1 MTRYTKQIVGCVLA
15 GVVATGAPALAG
27 VEVDPNLQVRLA
39 GAPDGEII
47 PLYIVMADRVDRAG
61 LAAQY
66 PVGLY
71 TASERRH
78 LLTSQAKAV
87 AASSQGDLLNFLRSR
102 PITEVTL
109 VRPLWIVNVV
119 AFEAVPS
126 VIQQT
131 LSMPGIER
139 AMLNEPEYVLPVEP
153 QRKPEGGMARRGGS
167 IAWSLVQIRA
177 PEVWAMGITGE
188 GVVVA
193 HYDTGACYNHPDLA
207 ANTWINEGEI
217 PGNGQDDDGNGF
229 IDDDKGWDF
238 GANDNDPDD
247 DSGHGTHTMGSVVG
261 DGTQGTQTGV
271 APGAKVMINKVLN
284 FGFGDGPEVWE
295 AYQYSLENGAH
306 LATASIGWITGI
318 HEKNRA
324 DWREASD
331 NAIYAG
337 LILVFAAGNERGFI
351 LVPESIRTP
360 GDVPAVITVGATTM
374 SDSIASFSSPGETEW
389 GTSWLGENTDGP
401 YRDWEWNQGGRIKPD
416 IAAPGED
423 VNSTLDCSG
432 YSGDTWSG
440 TSMATPHIAGVIALM
455 LQANPLLTRDD
466 IIEIF
471 AATSVDL
478 GPPGMDN
485 DFGWGRVD
493 AFEAVTAAMT
503 PTTIE
508 VDLTAKAT
516 LITGG
521 DPINIT
527 LTLEN
532 TTDVSQTFDLWM
544 DLTLPDGT
552 VLNDSFFG
560 PRTMTMGAGSSGD
573 FASSIPTSS
582 QSNGTRVLTLKVG
595 TFGVSVI
602 DSKALP
608 ITLQP

>member
-1 MTRYTKQIVGCVLA
+1 MTRYTKQIGWCVLA
-15 GVVATGAPALAG
+15 GVLATGAPALAG
-27 VEVDPNLQVRLA
+27 VEVDPNLEVRLA
-39 GAPDGEII
+39 EAPDGEIV
-47 PLYIVMADRVDRAG
+47 PVYVVMVDRLDRAA
-61 LAAQY
+61 LEAQY
-66 PVGLY
+66 PTHLY
-71 TASERRH
+71 TPSERRL
-78 LLTSQAKAV
+78 LLTSQAKNV
-87 AASSQGDLLNFLRSR
+87 AEASQGDLLNYLGSR
-102 PITEVTL
+102 PITEVVL

-126 VIQQT
+126 VIEEV

-139 AMLNEPEYVLPVEP
+139 AMLNEKEYVLPIEP
-153 QRKPEGGMARRGGS
+153 QREQQGGMAQRGGG
-167 IAWSLVQIRA
+167 IVWSLDQIRA

-207 ANTWINEGEI
+207 ANTWINEDEI

-337 LILVFAAGNERGFI
+337 LILVFAAGNERSWMP
-351 LVPESIRTP
+351 VPESIRTP
-360 GDVPAVITVGATTM
+360 GDVPAVITVGATTV

-389 GTSWLGENTDGP
+389 GTSWIGENTDGP
-401 YRDWEWNQGGRIKPD
+401 YNDWEWNQGGRIKPD
-416 IAAPGED
+416 IAAPGQS
-423 VNSTLDCSG
+423 VNSTVDCNG
-432 YSGDTWSG
+432 YSSNTWDG

-455 LQANPLLTRDD
+455 LEANPLLTRDD
-466 IIEIF
+466 ILEIF
-471 AATSVDL
+471 ADTAVDL

-493 AFEAVTAAMT
+493 AFEAVSAALT

-508 VDLTAKAT
+508 VDLTAEAT
-516 LITGG
+516 LISPG
-521 DPINIT
+521 DPIIVTMT
-527 LTLEN
+527 LDN
-532 TTDVSQTFDLWM
+532 TTGVSQTFDMWV
-544 DLTLPDGT
+544 DVSRPDGT
-552 VLNDSFFG
+552 VLNDSFLG
-560 PRTMTMGAGSSGD
+560 PWTLTMGAG
-573 FASSIPTSS
+573 ATRTLTKSIPTPGGIS
-582 QSNGTRVLTLKVG
+582 GTQVLTLKVG

-608 ITLQP
+608 ITFQP